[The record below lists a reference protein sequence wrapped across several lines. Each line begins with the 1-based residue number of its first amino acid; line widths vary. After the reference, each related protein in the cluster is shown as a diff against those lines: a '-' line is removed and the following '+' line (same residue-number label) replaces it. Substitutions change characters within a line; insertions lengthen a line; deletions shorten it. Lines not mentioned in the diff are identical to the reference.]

1 MQKRVA
7 IGEGRWTKVAL
18 TEVKMTR
25 YHIDYCRSKSNI
37 LRNIGYRERYGE
49 GRARVRVYESKAVE
63 ETGETGSRSHQP
75 ASASHTGCQGSEATA
90 LRSRTHLL
98 LIPLLRA
105 PFNGLRMDFS
115 SLFSETGCGGI
126 HSLRGGGAEI
136 SLVDSLHLCFRL
148 RNAVKRIFGYVIL
161 KIIGKGDR
169 GFKRPVS

>member
-1 MQKRVA
+1 
-7 IGEGRWTKVAL
+7 
-18 TEVKMTR
+18 MTR
-25 YHIDYCRSKSNI
+25 CHIDYCRSKSNM

-148 RNAVKRIFGYVIL
+148 RNAVKRIFGWGQEWKRSVPRVISSRQRDAFGIPRETL
-161 KIIGKGDR
+161 SKQ
-169 GFKRPVS
+169 VMSHVA